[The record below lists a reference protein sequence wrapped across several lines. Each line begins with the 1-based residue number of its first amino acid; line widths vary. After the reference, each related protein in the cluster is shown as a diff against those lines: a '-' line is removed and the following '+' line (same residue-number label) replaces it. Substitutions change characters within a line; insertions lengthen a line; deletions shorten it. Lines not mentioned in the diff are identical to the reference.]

1 MNDSFIP
8 DSGEL
13 IPDHVLREMRRR
25 RPEWEAEQKAEDAI
39 VLALHDAM
47 NRPGLGRR
55 IVAMSVDAA
64 AEARRSGDPAK
75 IRRESMM
82 RSFQLFEYAI
92 GVKAGTMHTPERYA
106 KAAEMLFMDG
116 DADGSAILNTFSRL
130 LHVPEPFNHH
140 PKGPAGT
147 LASRV
152 LFGEPQPVGAHQ
164 RRWCARHHAWRMF
177 PADGP
182 WTWNWSG
189 AFRSYGCRPWRGAD
203 GSRYAFFR
211 AEGMPGGPL
220 PAVGIRT
227 SAGQD
232 EALVFH
238 QESDARQ
245 WLANRGSAATGPLR
259 TTADDG
265 GPSTRTVYEEELL
278 ARLLKDP
285 DEPALTGLIP
295 DIAMFTSHLRAEL
308 YWAVTRWEPGQVR
321 EKFAD
326 AMLGAPGWA
335 LRETGWDA
343 RRALAYLDRLQA
355 TPVTPAQAHRA
366 GLELR
371 SAWEYAQKDP
381 DIVLTADSDLRQ
393 LVKRPDLAA
402 KAGLALTRREEFD
415 FGRISI
421 RGTTPEVD
429 SWLGT
434 PVIPDYID
442 LAEAP
447 GLRGRDPGPP
457 PRAMSYREREDY
469 RRLQEERGDP
479 QPSRRLPLMTTS
491 EQREQRQLPGRR
503 DAVQPPPP
511 LPDPG
516 GQIPSPRP

>member
-1 MNDSFIP
+1 MSDSFIP
-8 DSGEL
+8 DNGEL

-55 IVAMSVDAA
+55 IVTMTSSAQ
-64 AEARRSGDPAK
+64 ARNGEDPAK
-75 IRRESMM
+75 IRRESQM
-82 RSFQLFEYAI
+82 RAFQLFEYAI
-92 GVKAGTMHTPERYA
+92 GIKAGTMHTPERYA
-106 KAAEMLFMDG
+106 KAAEMLFLDG

-130 LHVPEPFNHH
+130 LHVQEPFKRP

-152 LFGEPQPVGAHQ
+152 LFGEPQSVGAHQ
-164 RRWCARHHAWRMF
+164 RRWCARHHTWRMF

-189 AFRSYGCRPWRGAD
+189 AFHSYSGRPWRGAD

-220 PAVGIRT
+220 PAVGIRA

-232 EALVFH
+232 EAMLFH
-238 QESDARQ
+238 HESDARQ
-245 WLANRGSAATGPLR
+245 WLADRGPAANGPLR
-259 TTADDG
+259 TTAD
-265 GPSTRTVYEEELL
+265 GPPTRTVYEEEIL

-295 DIAMFTSHLRAEL
+295 DICMFTSHLRAEL
-308 YWAVTRWEPGQVR
+308 YWAVTRWEPGEVR

-326 AMLGAPGWA
+326 AMLRAPGWA
-335 LRETGWDA
+335 LRETGWEG

-355 TPVTPAQAHRA
+355 TRVTPAQAHRA

-393 LVKRPDLAA
+393 LAKRPDLAA
-402 KAGLALTRREEFD
+402 KAGLALTRPEEFD
-415 FGRISI
+415 FGRIGI
-421 RGTTPEVD
+421 RGATHEVD
-429 SWLGT
+429 SWLGR
-434 PVIPDYID
+434 PVIPDYIV

-447 GLRGRDPGPP
+447 GLRGRGLGPP
-457 PRAMSYREREDY
+457 PRAMSYRERENY
-469 RRLQEERGDP
+469 RQLRKERGDP
-479 QPSRRLPLMTTS
+479 QPSPRLPLMMAREQE
-491 EQREQRQLPGRR
+491 EQRRSPAQQR
-503 DAVQPPPP
+503 AVQPPPP
-511 LPDPG
+511 LPGRG
-516 GQIPSPRP
+516 GHIPNPRP

>member
-1 MNDSFIP
+1 MSDSF
-8 DSGEL
+8 DAGSGEL
-13 IPDHVLREMRRR
+13 IPDRVWKEMRRQW
-25 RPEWEAEQKAEDAI
+25 PDWEADQKAEDAI

-55 IVAMSVDAA
+55 MVAMSAEAA
-64 AEARRSGDPAK
+64 AEARHSDDPAK
-75 IRRESMM
+75 IRRESRM
-82 RSFQLFEYAI
+82 RAFRLFEYAI
-92 GVKAGTMHTPERYA
+92 GVKPGTMHTPERYA
-106 KAAEMLFMDG
+106 KAAEMLFLDG
-116 DADGSAILNTFSRL
+116 DADGSAILNEFSRL
-130 LHVPEPFNHH
+130 LHVPEPFKR
-140 PKGPAGT
+140 PPQGPADA

-152 LFGEPQPVGAHQ
+152 LFGEPQPVGAHH
-164 RRWCARHHAWRMF
+164 RRWCARHHTWRMF
-177 PADGP
+177 PAGGP
-182 WTWNWSG
+182 WTWNWSSSCG
-189 AFRSYGCRPWRGAD
+189 GRPWRGAD
-203 GSRYAFFR
+203 GSRYAFFH

-220 PAVGIRT
+220 PAAGIRT

-232 EALVFH
+232 EAMVFH
-238 QESDARQ
+238 DESGARQ
-245 WLANRGSAATGPLR
+245 WLADRGPAAHGPLR
-259 TTADDG
+259 TTADG
-265 GPSTRTVYEEELL
+265 GPPISTVYEEEIL

-308 YWAVTRWEPGQVR
+308 YWAVTRWEPDQVR
-321 EKFAD
+321 EKFAG
-326 AMLGAPGWA
+326 AMLRAPGWA
-335 LRETGWDA
+335 LPETGWDA

-393 LVKRPDLAA
+393 LAKRPDLAE
-402 KAGLALTRREEFD
+402 KAGLALSKPEEFN

-421 RGTTPEVD
+421 RGATPEID

-447 GLRGRDPGPP
+447 GLRGRDAGPPP
-457 PRAMSYREREDY
+457 PRALSYREREDY
-469 RRLQEERGDP
+469 RRLQAARGDP
-479 QPSRRLPLMTTS
+479 RRSRRLPVATTAS
-491 EQREQRQLPGRR
+491 EQREQRRLPGRR
-503 DAVQPPPP
+503 RAVQPPPP

-516 GQIPSPRP
+516 GRIQKP